1 MGILMT
7 AFNIVHANHVVNI
20 DFHVHTACERGGVYE
35 QVGIVQ
41 RRSYKMNIG
50 GSLSILD
57 ADERVFPYPKGLLTA
72 RFAVPILL
80 CYDDLANISSRK
92 EIRL

>member
-1 MGILMT
+1 MLT
-7 AFNIVHANHVVNI
+7 
-20 DFHVHTACERGGVYE
+20 GGVYE

-57 ADERVFPYPKGLLTA
+57 ADERVFPYPKVLQYV
-72 RFAVPILL
+72 RFAVTFTYTGYANLSNILF
-80 CYDDLANISSRK
+80 RK
-92 EIRL
+92 EVRL